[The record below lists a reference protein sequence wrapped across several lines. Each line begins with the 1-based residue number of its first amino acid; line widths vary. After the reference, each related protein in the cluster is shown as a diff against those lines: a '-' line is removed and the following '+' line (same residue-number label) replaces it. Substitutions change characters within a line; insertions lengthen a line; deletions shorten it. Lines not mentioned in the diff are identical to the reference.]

1 MSERSRD
8 MGHQNG
14 TRNVVHLFC
23 AGRFGEAVQQHMLRY
38 RDDLLCTATSGAD
51 PSHLA
56 DHLTSAKMLA
66 LAAWRPDRKLCVSL
80 DRVAHDTGMPFIP
93 LTIEQNKLRL
103 GPVVVPG
110 RSCCWTCWN
119 RRAQQNFP
127 WQAARHALLEFYEN
141 HPESG
146 PEGYL
151 ETVAAMAAAKMAQVL
166 AETEKD
172 RGCPGLVWQLDL
184 ITRHVDTYTAI
195 GVHDCPRCGLHRPTQ
210 TRSVD
215 LMSRELEW
223 LWKQQLSNPNA

>member
-38 RDDLLCTATSGAD
+38 RDELVCTAAANAD
-51 PSHLA
+51 ALKME
-56 DHLTSAKMLA
+56 DGLKSAKMLA
-66 LAAWRPDRKLCVSL
+66 LAAWRSDRKLCASL
-80 DRVAHDTGMPFIP
+80 DRVAHDTGKPFIP
-93 LTIEQNKLRL
+93 LMIEQNKVRL

-127 WQAARHALLEFYEN
+127 WQAARHALLEFYEA

-151 ETVAAMAAAKMAQVL
+151 ETIAAVAAAKMAQVL
-166 AETEKD
+166 ADAEKD
-172 RGCPGLVWQLDL
+172 QVSPGLVWQLDL
-184 ITRHVDTYTAI
+184 ITRQVDTYTAI
-195 GVHDCPRCGLHRPTQ
+195 GIHDCPRCGLQRPPQ

-215 LMSRELEW
+215 FMSRELEW